1 MNLTLVR
8 HAQVDEK
15 YQGCY
20 NGHNEIGLSN
30 EGVSQA
36 KKLCKKLDLLK
47 FDAIFCSDTFRAKE
61 TIKHYKYKENIEYT
75 KVLREKSWGRH
86 EGMSFDEITSSE
98 DIKYENFLQWINA
111 LDGEDYQLYIQRV
124 EKFFF
129 EFLPSLEKE
138 NILILTHAGVIRVL
152 LSIIHK
158 IPLQDVFSVKISHGE
173 LISENI

>member
-1 MNLTLVR
+1 MRLTLVR
-8 HAQVDEK
+8 HAEVDEK

-20 NGHNEIGLSN
+20 NGHNNIGLSN
-30 EGVSQA
+30 EGHSQA

-61 TIKHYKYKENIEYT
+61 TIKHYTCKENIEYT
-75 KVLREKSWGRH
+75 KALREKSWGRH
-86 EGMSFDEITSSE
+86 EGMSFDEITSQE

-111 LDGEDYQLYIQRV
+111 LDGEDYQLFIQRI

-152 LSIIHK
+152 LSIVHK
-158 IPLQDVFSVKISHGE
+158 IPLEDAFSVKISHGE

>member
-1 MNLTLVR
+1 MRLTLVR
-8 HAQVDEK
+8 HTQVQEK

-30 EGVSQA
+30 EGVNQA

-86 EGMSFDEITSSE
+86 EGMSFDEI
-98 DIKYENFLQWINA
+98 
-111 LDGEDYQLYIQRV
+111 GEKEGISGTRAKQIILRA
-124 EKFFF
+124 
-129 EFLPSLEKE
+129 LEKIRAAE
-138 NILILTHAGVIRVL
+138 TGERAAQMQLTPRIVG
-152 LSIIHK
+152 
-158 IPLQDVFSVKISHGE
+158 
-173 LISENI
+173 